1 MSKIIH
7 YCWFGD
13 KKLDKLALKCIKS
26 WKKFL
31 PDYEIMLWNE
41 KNFDVNSTPFSKKAY
56 EEGKWAF
63 VSDVARIHALREYGG
78 IYFDTDM
85 MITKDVS
92 EIVNNE
98 FFAGWETKHNVA
110 VGVLGVKEKN
120 HPIIEKLYKFY
131 STNEFDVDN
140 TYAQTIPLLLTKVL
154 KSSYQLKSDHLNN
167 QYLKD
172 GVVIYANDYFY
183 PITADRSKDMF
194 TENTCMIHY
203 YNGSWLTKQQRH
215 INKVFSVLGTRLAQT
230 YYDWKFSLKY
240 FIKNSIRLFL
250 YPIVKHRRD
259 KIMLANCNEMLDEFK
274 EAYSKTNKKDY
285 IVFYNKNW
293 FGTSIATKELF
304 ESVCGIDEL
313 SEDDV
318 VDYIADTLIKDNYR
332 MIAFSAFSLGW
343 DKLIEALRKKGYK
356 NTIKVIWHG
365 SNCMNIEDYDWTVFS
380 YIMESLQNGNINSV
394 AFVKKSMY
402 EFYKS
407 KGYDV
412 EFIMNT
418 LTIDQK
424 TIDKANSQTPQD
436 DDEAKTKIGVYA
448 SGDRW
453 VKNFYNQLCGASMVE
468 NVQVDCSPLNPKTQD
483 FANLIG
489 LDVVGSTKPVKRE
502 QLLMMMSKNDVN
514 LYVTFTECAPLI
526 PLESFE
532 MGVPCITGNNHHYWE
547 NHPLREHIVV
557 NEADDVTKIYE
568 KIEHCLNNKEEILN
582 LYKDWKKNYDTQ
594 ALQSVK
600 DFLNN

>member
-1 MSKIIH
+1 
-7 YCWFGD
+7 
-13 KKLDKLALKCIKS
+13 
-26 WKKFL
+26 
-31 PDYEIMLWNE
+31 
-41 KNFDVNSTPFSKKAY
+41 
-56 EEGKWAF
+56 
-63 VSDVARIHALREYGG
+63 
-78 IYFDTDM
+78 
-85 MITKDVS
+85 
-92 EIVNNE
+92 
-98 FFAGWETKHNVA
+98 
-110 VGVLGVKEKN
+110 
-120 HPIIEKLYKFY
+120 
-131 STNEFDVDN
+131 
-140 TYAQTIPLLLTKVL
+140 
-154 KSSYQLKSDHLNN
+154 
-167 QYLKD
+167 
-172 GVVIYANDYFY
+172 
-183 PITADRSKDMF
+183 
-194 TENTCMIHY
+194 
-203 YNGSWLTKQQRH
+203 
-215 INKVFSVLGTRLAQT
+215 
-230 YYDWKFSLKY
+230 
-240 FIKNSIRLFL
+240 
-250 YPIVKHRRD
+250 
-259 KIMLANCNEMLDEFK
+259 
-274 EAYSKTNKKDY
+274 
-285 IVFYNKNW
+285 
-293 FGTSIATKELF
+293 
-304 ESVCGIDEL
+304 
-313 SEDDV
+313 
-318 VDYIADTLIKDNYR
+318 

-468 NVQVDCSPLNPKTQD
+468 NVQVECSPLNAKTQD
-483 FANLIG
+483 FAQLIG
-489 LDVVGSTKPVKRE
+489 LDIVGSTKPVKRE
-502 QLLMMMSKNDVN
+502 QLLCMMSKNDVN